1 MAGVIRV
8 DAMSRAERDR
18 LVQAISEGDAKP
30 IDAEREPEPEDAE
43 FYTPWYVRPLQVGVY
58 VFAYS
63 MLGSGWLLTHV
74 GQAMFWIGSEAKK
87 AARSMS

>member
-30 IDAEREPEPEDAE
+30 TGAKAEKKPEEE
-43 FYTPWYVRPLQVGVY
+43 FYTPWYVRPLQV
-58 VFAYS
+58 FAYIFAYT
-63 MLGSGWLLTHV
+63 MLGTGWLLTHI

-87 AARSMS
+87 GARSMS